1 MHTHPTIL
9 LVEDDPLLREA
20 VRLLLEDAG
29 YLVEEAGTAAQAV
42 RSFETTRPSLVLLDL
57 GLPDRHGL
65 ELLREL
71 KPREDARD
79 VPFVALTGR
88 AGVEEKRRCLEAGC
102 RDYMVKPVDGRTL
115 LQKLPDL
122 INAPT

>member
-1 MHTHPTIL
+1 M
-9 LVEDDPLLREA
+9 EDDPLLREA